1 MFRVDIVWFFLFNK
15 LSLSVLLFI
24 VLIVCLLGL
33 VVLLLWVYLY
43 DVVLILLKE
52 DGGLLIYI

>member
-1 MFRVDIVWFFLFNK
+1 MFRVDIVRFFLFNK